1 MTVEF
6 GTDGIRGRAGELP
19 CTEEVGRALGA
30 AIVRVLGAS
39 RVLIARDPRPSG
51 PMLARAVADGVR
63 AAGGEPFDGGMIP
76 TSGLA
81 AALEAGFADAGA
93 MITASHNPV
102 EDNGFKVLDGRGR
115 KLTDAQNAAIE
126 AALAVGSVPAS
137 PVAPESLERLV
148 HFNYERALSQAVGRV
163 PSLENKRIAIDL
175 ANGAASA
182 VPQWLASL
190 GFEVVRVD
198 GGGAVNDGV
207 GSEHPERAC
216 EVVVSGSCDAG
227 LLVDGDGD
235 RCRLVDERG
244 VVVDGDALAWLL
256 ATARG
261 AKSMAV
267 TIMSTTGLEA
277 ALPDVKITRT
287 PVGDRHLSEAIERGL
302 AEFGVEESGHV
313 VFSDALPTGDGLVT
327 GLRALALAFSRAPT
341 LSAAIPFTPFPRR
354 LTKVRVRQRPA
365 IDSVPALVHGQ
376 REGEQSLGEFGRVF
390 LRYSGTE
397 PVLRI
402 LVEGQ
407 DSATV
412 NAVSEHMTELA
423 TEALQ

>member
-6 GTDGIRGRAGELP
+6 GTDGIRGHAGESP
-19 CTEEVGRALGA
+19 CTAEVGRALGA

-51 PMLARAVADGVR
+51 PVLARAVADGVR
-63 AAGGEPFDGGMIP
+63 FAGGEPFDGGMVP

-81 AALEAGFADAGA
+81 AALEAGFADAGV

-102 EDNGFKVLDGRGR
+102 DDNGFKVLDGRGR
-115 KLTDAQNAAIE
+115 KLTDAQNSAIE
-126 AALAVGSVPAS
+126 AALQVGGVQPS
-137 PVAPESLERLV
+137 PIEPESLERLV

-163 PSLENKRIAIDL
+163 PSLEDKRIAVDL
-175 ANGAASA
+175 ANGASSA
-182 VPQWLASL
+182 VLQWIGSL
-190 GFEVVRVD
+190 GFEIVRVD

-216 EVVVSGSCDAG
+216 EVVVAASCHAG

-235 RCRLVDERG
+235 RCRLIDERG
-244 VVVDGDALAWLL
+244 AVVDGDALAWLL
-256 ATARG
+256 ATATG
-261 AKSMAV
+261 AKTMAV

-277 ALPDVKITRT
+277 ALPDVRITRT
-287 PVGDRHLSEAIERGL
+287 PVGDRHLSEVIARGD
-302 AEFGVEESGHV
+302 AEFGVEESGHA
-313 VFSDALPTGDGLVT
+313 VFANALPTGDGLVT
-327 GLRALALAFSRAPT
+327 GLRALALAFSRADT
-341 LSAAIPFTPFPRR
+341 LSEAIPFSPFPRR
-354 LTKVRVRQRPA
+354 LTKVRVGRRPPVDEVA
-365 IDSVPALVHGQ
+365 ALVLGKQ
-376 REGEQSLGEFGRVF
+376 VGEEALGAYGRVF

-407 DSATV
+407 DAGIV
-412 NAVSEHMTELA
+412 NAVSERMTELA